1 MGRPDGIADPR
12 LAVEGFFAMNV
23 FQLRGGW
30 RKAVLRSLFLWAV
43 VVLSAGIG
51 SVRADTPQPLT
62 LNAAVQEALRANP
75 NVQAATR
82 HVAAAQQQTHV
93 AKGQQYGELDAVLT
107 AQHLNDAQL
116 LRPLAGPITPAVIGM
131 LPFAQDQIHAGVA
144 YSFPLYVGGRISN
157 EISIAELGTDRAR
170 ALLRGTRSDI
180 AYNVTALFAQA
191 QALAAQAQAI
201 SQELDEL
208 NTTRSNLEL
217 AVKIGK
223 RPEVDLLKT
232 VDRISEAEADRTEVL
247 AQQKTV
253 LSALMALMGRDPSSQ
268 PTLAPLPQATAALTA
283 GEDVLESNAA
293 NRSSVAAASDAF
305 RQANR
310 RVAAARSA
318 LVPNVFLQASY
329 FEHTDASDLSSD
341 TWFVGLLASYP
352 VFDGGSR
359 RAEVSRRREEEK
371 AAQADVEAAR
381 LQAEAELQSALAGW
395 RAAADQQKAASAQL
409 AAAREV
415 ARIEQIKYDTGA
427 GDIEDLLRARTR
439 EVGAESSEIAA
450 RARITVSGA
459 QINRVTENEVVR

>member
-1 MGRPDGIADPR
+1 MDVSQIR
-12 LAVEGFFAMNV
+12 
-23 FQLRGGW
+23 RGW
-30 RKAVLRSLFLWAV
+30 HKALLQSLFPWTV
-43 VVLSAGIG
+43 VVLSTGIG
-51 SVRADTPQPLT
+51 CVYADTPQPLT
-62 LNAAVQEALRANP
+62 LDAAVQEALRANP
-75 NVQAATR
+75 KVQAATR
-82 HVAAAQQQTHV
+82 QVAAAQQQTRA
-93 AKGQQYGELDAVLT
+93 AKGQRYGELDAVLT

-116 LRPLAGPITPAVIGM
+116 LRPLAGPVTPAAMGT

-157 EISIAELGTDRAR
+157 EISIAELGTDRVR

-201 SQELDEL
+201 GREIDEL

-232 VDRISEAEADRTEVL
+232 IDRISEAEAERTEVL

-253 LSALMALMGRDPSSQ
+253 VSALMAVMGRDPSSE
-268 PTLAPLPQATAALTA
+268 PTLAPLPEATATLTA
-283 GEDVLESNAA
+283 SEAALKSSTA
-293 NRSSVAAASDAF
+293 NRSSVVAASDSVK
-305 RQANR
+305 QANR

-318 LVPNVFLQASY
+318 LVPNVFVQANY

-381 LQAEAELQSALAGW
+381 LQAEAELQSALAAW
-395 RAAADQQKAASAQL
+395 RAAADQAKAASAQL

-415 ARIEQIKYDTGA
+415 ARIEQVKYDTGA
-427 GDIEDLLRARTR
+427 GNIEDLLRARTR